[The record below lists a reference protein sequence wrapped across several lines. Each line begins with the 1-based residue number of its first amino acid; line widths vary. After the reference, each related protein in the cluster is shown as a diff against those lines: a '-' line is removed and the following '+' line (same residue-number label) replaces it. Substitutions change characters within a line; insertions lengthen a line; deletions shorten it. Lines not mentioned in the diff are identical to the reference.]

1 MNRLTLVLVA
11 FFLSLS
17 VAHATLTPSKQRS
30 IGDGVRPLVPKVA
43 PNTVEPNTPA
53 EDDGKLVIS
62 ATTEVMLDGK
72 ECKLEEVPKTAEV
85 VLLEVGKDKKA
96 VMKIHFRTKK

>member
-1 MNRLTLVLVA
+1 MVLVA
-11 FFLSLS
+11 SFLCLS
-17 VAHATLTPSKQRS
+17 VAHANLTPSKDRLNL
-30 IGDGVRPLVPKVA
+30 DRARPAAPKV
-43 PNTVEPNTPA
+43 ESSTPA

-62 ATTEVMLDGK
+62 DTTEVMLDGK

-85 VLLEVGKDKKA
+85 VLLELGKDKKA

>member
-1 MNRLTLVLVA
+1 MNRLTLVLGA
-11 FFLSLS
+11 FFLFLS

-30 IGDGVRPLVPKVA
+30 IGDGVRPLAPK
-43 PNTVEPNTPA
+43 VEPNTPA

-62 ATTEVMLDGK
+62 DTTEVMLDGK